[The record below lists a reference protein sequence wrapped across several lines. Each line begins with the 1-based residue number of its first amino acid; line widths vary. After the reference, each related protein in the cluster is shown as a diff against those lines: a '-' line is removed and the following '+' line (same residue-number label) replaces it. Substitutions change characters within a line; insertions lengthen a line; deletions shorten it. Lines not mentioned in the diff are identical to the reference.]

1 MIVRT
6 VDGIAGTER
15 DVSGPGWRSR
25 RLILRDDGMGYSLHD
40 TVVQEGTELRLHYK
54 DHLETNYCV
63 AGEGEVVDVSTGQRF
78 AIGPGTVY
86 ALDRNDKHVLRAL
99 RGDLRLVCVFNPP
112 LSGRETHN
120 SDGSYVVGSEQ

>member
-6 VDGIAGTER
+6 VDGVLGTER
-15 DVSGPGWRSR
+15 DISGPGWRSR
-25 RLILRDDGMGYSLHD
+25 RLILREDGMGYSVHD
-40 TVVQEGTELRLHYK
+40 TVVQEGTELHLHYK
-54 DHLETNYCV
+54 EHLETNYCV
-63 AGEGEVVDVSTGQRF
+63 TGEGEVLDVSTGRTF
-78 AIGPGTVY
+78 AIRPGTVY

-120 SDGSYVVGSEQ
+120 PDGSYGLQHD

>member
-1 MIVRT
+1 VIVRT
-6 VDGIAGTER
+6 VDELRGTER

-40 TVVQEGTELRLHYK
+40 TVVEEGAELHLEYK
-54 DHLETNYCV
+54 EHLETNYCV
-63 AGEGEVVDVSTGQRF
+63 AGEGEVLDVASGRSF
-78 AIGPGTVY
+78 AIRPGTVY

-112 LSGRETHN
+112 LSGGETHN
-120 SDGSYVVGSEQ
+120 ADGGYTLQRD